1 MRISVPQRGDHVRLV
16 ELACANA
23 KEEAERVSTDY
34 ERTNKTLELLG
45 SMLKLE
51 HLPRRLES
59 YDISNL
65 GSDDIV
71 ASMVVFVDG
80 NSSKKDYKRFKLR
93 DMDGPNDYGSMQ
105 QVIERRFTHFLAGDK
120 GFAERPDA
128 LLIDGG
134 QVHADTVL
142 RQLSSMGISIPVFGM
157 SRMTDTGPVRW

>member
-1 MRISVPQRGDHVRLV
+1 MPRRRPS
-16 ELACANA
+16 EF
-23 KEEAERVSTDY
+23 TDY

-120 GFAERPDA
+120 GFAERRTHCSLTAVRCMRIRCSGSFPPW
-128 LLIDGG
+128 G
-134 QVHADTVL
+134 
-142 RQLSSMGISIPVFGM
+142 SVFRCSAW